1 MHTIMAFLGNY
12 SAQFW
17 FSVIFGLFTS
27 ALLTIPI
34 AAILYN
40 RRGRLRVLTVLGIY
54 LSILYAFA
62 LVFFTLFPIPADPK
76 AFCAT
81 HHLTANLNPL
91 QFVAD
96 FRKQPKSV
104 ILQTGFNVVFFL
116 PLGYSLRR
124 IFRWKPWAVVVGGF
138 LTSLLIESAQLTG
151 VFGIFPC
158 SYRLFDVDDLITNTL
173 GAVLGLLIALGVDKA
188 FPPKPV
194 DRSVVT
200 NPGFV
205 RRFVAFVIDGFFI
218 SATAWLALVVT
229 SMIVSAVSGGT
240 IGSAQL
246 TGSDRLS
253 SPLNTAYL
261 LASVALYEWLIPWKS
276 GGRTLAGRYIRMSIE
291 TKPRTGSR
299 RLTFYAVRYL
309 VFALLFTLRGWWNFL
324 LAFVL
329 FVFYCVKKQMPYDL
343 LPADDASATGAS
355 GAGASGSASVPWPGN
370 PVTPGTGTPVT
381 SGQDAPVS
389 APNGSAAPANPG
401 QDAAR
406 TPRTVSSTHNQ
417 GSPAHP
423 DDGAAQNRPDPDTGR

>member
-1 MHTIMAFLGNY
+1 M
-12 SAQFW
+12 
-17 FSVIFGLFTS
+17 
-27 ALLTIPI
+27 
-34 AAILYN
+34 
-40 RRGRLRVLTVLGIY
+40 LTVLGIY

-62 LVFFTLFPIPADPK
+62 LIFFTLFPIPADPK

-173 GAVLGLLIALGVDKA
+173 GAVLGLLIALGIDKA

-229 SMIVSAVSGGT
+229 SMIVSAVTGGT

-309 VFALLFTLRGWWNFL
+309 VFALLFAWNGWNVL

-329 FVFYCVKKQMPYDL
+329 FIFYCVKKQMPYDL
-343 LPADDASATGAS
+343 LPADEAVPGSGAS
-355 GAGASGSASVPWPGN
+355 GQASVPWPDN
-370 PVTPGTGTPVT
+370 PATPGTGTSVT
-381 SGQDAPVS
+381 SGQDVPASASSAAPSVSPVS
-389 APNGSAAPANPG
+389 VPNGSAVPANPG

-406 TPRTVSSTHNQ
+406 TPRTAASTHNQ
-417 GSPAHP
+417 GFPAHP
-423 DDGAAQNRPDPDTGR
+423 DGGAAQNRPDPESGR

>member
-173 GAVLGLLIALGVDKA
+173 GAVLGLLIALGIDKA

-229 SMIVSAVSGGT
+229 SMLVSAVTGGT
-240 IGSAQL
+240 VGSAQI
-246 TGSDRLS
+246 TGSDRLF

-276 GGRTLAGRYIRMSIE
+276 GGRTLAGRYVHMSIE
-291 TKPRTGSR
+291 TKPRTGGR

-309 VFALLFTLRGWWNFL
+309 VFALLFAWNGWNFL

-329 FVFYCVKKQMPYDL
+329 FIFYCVKKQMPYDL
-343 LPADDASATGAS
+343 LPADDASVSNGFAAPGNPGQAAGQTPATGAS
-355 GAGASGSASVPWPGN
+355 
-370 PVTPGTGTPVT
+370 
-381 SGQDAPVS
+381 
-389 APNGSAAPANPG
+389 
-401 QDAAR
+401 
-406 TPRTVSSTHNQ
+406 THNP
-417 GSPAHP
+417 GSPARP
-423 DDGAAQNRPDPDTGR
+423 DDGAVQNPSDPENGR